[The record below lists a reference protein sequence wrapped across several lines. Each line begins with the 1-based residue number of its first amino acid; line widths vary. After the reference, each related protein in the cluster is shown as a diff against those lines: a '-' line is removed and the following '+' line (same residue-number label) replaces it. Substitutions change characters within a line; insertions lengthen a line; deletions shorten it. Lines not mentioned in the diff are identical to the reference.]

1 MGKTVFHQFSF
12 VCVLSPAVMCLHLTV
27 WTEVQNSSP
36 DDKSMSSKL
45 MLKNFFPI
53 HVRVKLKKVRVVQKL

>member
-1 MGKTVFHQFSF
+1 
-12 VCVLSPAVMCLHLTV
+12 MCLHLTV
-27 WTEVQNSSP
+27 WTEVQDSSP

-53 HVRVKLKKVRVVQKL
+53 HVPVFIFGVKNTGGACRTKIYKQTYEW